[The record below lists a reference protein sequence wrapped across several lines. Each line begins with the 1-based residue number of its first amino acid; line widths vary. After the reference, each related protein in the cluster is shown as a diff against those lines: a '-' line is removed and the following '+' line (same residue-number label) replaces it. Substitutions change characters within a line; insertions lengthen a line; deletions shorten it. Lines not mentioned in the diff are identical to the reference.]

1 MSRMHESHKANV
13 VNTELATMALLTG
26 SAIEEAL
33 RICHK
38 GAEGHGGMRRTY
50 MTLCKTYP
58 GHQIPQKLVA
68 EYVAECPECQKIRHS
83 MNDKFP
89 PLLRANHV
97 DHHRQMIGIDG
108 LTITPVDIHGKGY
121 AYVIKVFATK
131 LVAIYPTTT
140 HTAMDVARSL
150 YAFRCTYGHYETVAS
165 DPGCDLTAEG
175 VQQYLQWAG
184 QTHRTSLVDRHQ
196 SNGVEVINR
205 QIMVL
210 LRALVCD
217 RHIQNNWS
225 EIQNI
230 GTVQFII
237 NQHISTETK
246 SSAFSLTFG
255 DLDEVY
261 MKLPEDTDANL
272 AGDEYVELLK
282 VNLTSLRATAASCI
296 ASNEYKRAGTM
307 TEEKQNVYQDGDLV
321 LYDLRGPDKDFLPS
335 KLTTPYK
342 GPYIV
347 SSQYKNDVT
356 CKHANQGTVQ
366 VFHVDRVKPFYGS
379 LEEAQKLSR
388 VDYQQFV
395 IFNSS

>member
-1 MSRMHESHKANV
+1 
-13 VNTELATMALLTG
+13 
-26 SAIEEAL
+26 
-33 RICHK
+33 
-38 GAEGHGGMRRTY
+38 
-50 MTLCKTYP
+50 
-58 GHQIPQKLVA
+58 
-68 EYVAECPECQKIRHS
+68 
-83 MNDKFP
+83 
-89 PLLRANHV
+89 
-97 DHHRQMIGIDG
+97 MIGIDG
-108 LTITPVDIHGKGY
+108 LTVTPVDIHGKGY

-150 YAFRCTYGHYETVAS
+150 YAFRCTYGHYETVVS
-165 DPGCDLTAEG
+165 DPGYDLTAEG

-272 AGDEYVELLK
+272 AGDEYVELTLPRY
-282 VNLTSLRATAASCI
+282 VPLQHPVLPAMNTS
-296 ASNEYKRAGTM
+296 
-307 TEEKQNVYQDGDLV
+307 V
-321 LYDLRGPDKDFLPS
+321 LEP
-335 KLTTPYK
+335 
-342 GPYIV
+342 
-347 SSQYKNDVT
+347 
-356 CKHANQGTVQ
+356 
-366 VFHVDRVKPFYGS
+366 
-379 LEEAQKLSR
+379 
-388 VDYQQFV
+388 
-395 IFNSS
+395 